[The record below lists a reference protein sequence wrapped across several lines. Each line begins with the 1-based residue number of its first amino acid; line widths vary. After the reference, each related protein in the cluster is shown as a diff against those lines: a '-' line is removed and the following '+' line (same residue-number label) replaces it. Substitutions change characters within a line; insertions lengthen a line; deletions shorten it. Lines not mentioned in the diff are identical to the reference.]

1 MYVEVN
7 SDWSDALLNA
17 LLIQCH
23 KTRGV
28 SYTYYQINISC
39 KRKREKMERKEKRR
53 KLHNAFSFLFVPREL
68 HLI

>member
-23 KTRGV
+23 K
-28 SYTYYQINISC
+28 N
-39 KRKREKMERKEKRR
+39 KRCVIYI
-53 KLHNAFSFLFVPREL
+53 LSN
-68 HLI
+68 